1 MGTAEGN
8 SAVDEKGRVWG
19 CEGLWVCDASV
30 FPSASGVNPMITN
43 MGIARGIA
51 RGVVEG
57 WRAEGSSSSSPS
69 SAAGGGKKEEKAK
82 L

>member
-1 MGTAEGN
+1 
-8 SAVDEKGRVWG
+8 
-19 CEGLWVCDASV
+19 
-30 FPSASGVNPMITN
+30 VNPMITN

-57 WRAEGSSSSSPS
+57 WRAEFSSSSS
-69 SAAGGGKKEEKAK
+69 GGKEEKAK